1 MVYIFTKILLKEYE
15 RCVHYVVVIGNIIIL
30 KLGTNRTIICCLYFT
45 HINTISIVLLDKI
58 NSYNFPSSIIDLNNI
73 EMTKH
78 LRLRGNKVVQ
88 TSTDLKR

>member
-1 MVYIFTKILLKEYE
+1 M
-15 RCVHYVVVIGNIIIL
+15 HYVVVIGNIIIL
-30 KLGTNRTIICCLYFT
+30 KLGINRKIICCLYFT
-45 HINTISIVLLDKI
+45 RINTINIVLLDKI
-58 NSYNFPSSIIDLNNI
+58 YLYNFPSSIIDLNNI